1 MIIII
6 VTLVTKDM
14 YFYLFSDEYK
24 DFIYLFIIIIII
36 IINHEQ

>member
-1 MIIII
+1 
-6 VTLVTKDM
+6 M

-36 IINHEQ
+36 IIIINQEQ